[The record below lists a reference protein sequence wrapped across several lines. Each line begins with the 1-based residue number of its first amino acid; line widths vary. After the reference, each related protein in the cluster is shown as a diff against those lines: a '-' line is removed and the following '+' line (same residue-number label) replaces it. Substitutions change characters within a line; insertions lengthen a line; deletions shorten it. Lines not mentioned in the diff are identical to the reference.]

1 MLMNKLFDFLNTFLT
16 HLLPPESKLKD
27 VLASLYYYYKNPL
40 YDLANSNIIKSLQM
54 LPDGTLLCELNDDSK
69 FISPPDK
76 VISRGIKYG
85 KASKLGRIK
94 DFPYFG
100 SFFFMLNEVYALK
113 IYEKFYKLKEG
124 DVVVDAG
131 ANIGLFTIKAGR
143 IVGDK
148 GKVIAIEP
156 DPNILGFLKRNIELN
171 SLRNVIV
178 VSKGVYSH
186 KGKLRFNVAAE
197 ITEGSLYEGIL
208 PRMYRSTGFVE
219 VEVDTLDN
227 ILKEL
232 EISKVNFVKMDI
244 EGAEIEA
251 LKGMDGVLKGRAE
264 LAIAAYHIVNGEQ
277 TFKTIIPWLKKRGF
291 ATREIEGIVYSV
303 KI

>member
-1 MLMNKLFDFLNTFLT
+1 
-16 HLLPPESKLKD
+16 
-27 VLASLYYYYKNPL
+27 
-40 YDLANSNIIKSLQM
+40 M
-54 LPDGTLLCELNDDSK
+54 LPDGTLLCELYDSSK

-76 VISRGIKYG
+76 VVSRRIKYG
-85 KASKLGRIK
+85 KVSRLGGIK

-100 SFFFMLNEVYALK
+100 SFFMTLNEIYNFE
-113 IYEKFYKLKEG
+113 IYERFYKLKEG

-171 SLRNVIV
+171 SLKNVIV
-178 VSKGVYSH
+178 VPKGVYSH

-197 ITEGSLYEGIL
+197 IGEGSLYERQLFG
-208 PRMYRSTGFVE
+208 MYRPTGFVE

-227 ILKEL
+227 ILEL
-232 EISKVNFVKMDI
+232 EISKVDFVKMHI

-251 LKGMDGVLKGRAE
+251 LKGMDGVLKGRPK
-264 LAIAAYHIVNGEQ
+264 LAIAAYHIVNGKE
-277 TFKTIIPWLKKRGF
+277 TFKTIIPWLEKKGF
-291 ATREIEGIVYSV
+291 VTWKIGGIVYT
-303 KI
+303 